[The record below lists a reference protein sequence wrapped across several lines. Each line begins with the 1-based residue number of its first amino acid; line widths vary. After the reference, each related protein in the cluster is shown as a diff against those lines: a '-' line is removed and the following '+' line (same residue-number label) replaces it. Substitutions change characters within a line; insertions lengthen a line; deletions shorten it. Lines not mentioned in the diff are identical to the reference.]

1 MYIQSIIT
9 RKIQHKMQEVA
20 DTMISKI
27 PYQKSVILLPK
38 ITFTLNFLNN
48 FLLSSDSYLATPCV
62 MGDINPLTRNQTYT
76 PYIGS
81 SES

>member
-1 MYIQSIIT
+1 
-9 RKIQHKMQEVA
+9 MQEVA

-62 MGDINPLTRNQTYT
+62 MGILTL
-76 PYIGS
+76 
-81 SES
+81 